1 MKETCCGYVWQDQR
15 TAEQKASEYRN
26 GHIDLVE
33 RIEKLAETTDSLALH
48 RLAVAERARISD
60 INF

>member
-1 MKETCCGYVWQDQR
+1 MKETGRGYVWQDQR
-15 TAEQKASEYRN
+15 TAEQKASEYRS

-33 RIEKLAETTDSLALH
+33 RIEKLAEGSDSLALH